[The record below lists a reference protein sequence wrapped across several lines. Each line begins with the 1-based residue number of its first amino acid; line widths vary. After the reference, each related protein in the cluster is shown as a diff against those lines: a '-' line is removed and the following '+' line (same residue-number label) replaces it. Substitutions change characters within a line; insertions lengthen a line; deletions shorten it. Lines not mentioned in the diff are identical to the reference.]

1 MTALDKF
8 FASTN
13 YKITQLQITQEIEFI
28 GKILLTGLEI
38 VAIFFFFTISS
49 KIWNRRSHL
58 STLLNMKMET

>member
-38 VAIFFFFTISS
+38 VAIFFFYHFFQNLEQEVTSFYFT
-49 KIWNRRSHL
+49 
-58 STLLNMKMET
+58 

>member
-38 VAIFFFFTISS
+38 VAIFFFLPFLPKSGTGGHIF
-49 KIWNRRSHL
+49 
-58 STLLNMKMET
+58 LLYLI

>member
-38 VAIFFFFTISS
+38 VAIFFFFYHFFQNLEQEVTSFYF
-49 KIWNRRSHL
+49 
-58 STLLNMKMET
+58 T